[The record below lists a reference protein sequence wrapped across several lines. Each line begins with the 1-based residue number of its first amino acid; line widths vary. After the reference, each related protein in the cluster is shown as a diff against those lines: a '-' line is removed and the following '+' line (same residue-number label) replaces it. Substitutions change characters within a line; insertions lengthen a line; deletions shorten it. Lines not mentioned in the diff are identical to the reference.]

1 MATYV
6 PPKKNTALVFYTAL
20 TDASDTTL
28 LKANP
33 TIAISG
39 DVKVSKDGGAFAD
52 LATTPDVYPAAGYAV
67 RVQLSADEMNAD
79 NIVVY
84 FHDAVGAEWCD
95 QLINIQTAAQQ
106 VNDLASQ
113 ASVDVVDGIVDSI
126 LVDTGTD
133 IPASV
138 AALNDLDAAGVR
150 TAVGLAAAN
159 LDTQIGTLATGAEV
173 AAAEA
178 AIRGA
183 DGDTL
188 ETLSDQI
195 DGVPAANWAYGTRT
209 LTMTAAEIES
219 SLSGDTIAAHRGD
232 SMSQP
237 ITGMGSL
244 AGYVSLD
251 FTVKRSKNDSDDDA
265 IIRIRKTA
273 SGVGGGLLRLNGAEA
288 TAGDGSLVI
297 DDEAVGNVTVNLAAS
312 AMAQLTAWS
321 GYHYDVQEITAT
333 AVYTKT
339 EGLFVVPA
347 DVTRAVV

>member
-1 MATYV
+1 MILKNVAGQKLGVFAYDSTTGAGKTGDALNITAYISKDFAAPVQINDVNPTELDAVNAPGWYVFDLTQAETNAEVIVLAPVSATADILIDQV
-6 PPKKNTALVFYTAL
+6 QVVTQ
-20 TDASDTTL
+20 DAS
-28 LKANP
+28 
-33 TIAISG
+33 IS
-39 DVKVSKDGGAFAD
+39 SR
-52 LATTPDVYPAAGYAV
+52 AT
-67 RVQLSADEMNAD
+67 
-79 NIVVY
+79 
-84 FHDAVGAEWCD
+84 
-95 QLINIQTAAQQ
+95 
-106 VNDLASQ
+106 Q
-113 ASVDVVDGIVDSI
+113 ASVDAVDGIVDAI

-133 IPASV
+133 IPANI

-150 TAVGLAAAN
+150 TAVGLATAN
-159 LDTQIGTLATGAEV
+159 LDTQIGTLATSAEV

-219 SLSGDTIAAHRGD
+219 SLSGDTITAHRGD
-232 SMSQP
+232 SLSQP
-237 ITGMGSL
+237 ITGLGSL

-251 FTVKRSKNDSDDDA
+251 FTVKRSKADSDDEA

-273 SGVGGGLLRLNGAEA
+273 SGVGGGLLRLNGEEA

-297 DDEAVGNVTVNLAAS
+297 DDEAAGNITINLKAS
-312 AMAQLTAWS
+312 AMAELTAWS
-321 GYHYDVQEITAT
+321 GYHYDVQMISAT
-333 AVYTKT
+333 AVDTKT